1 MNQSPESVTEEQK
14 RILYEIIPPE
24 AFEDYN
30 PLTADDVKSQV
41 VLEKLAENPGR
52 YLRVYFE
59 IGLQNLRAYIDAFFT
74 MCYPYISPG
83 VYCYYQPEAYK
94 NYLESINVF
103 KIHRQRLFP
112 AYQSFLETMIDE
124 GKMYRLPVL
133 SLCVDLAF
141 PMWSLLFVG
150 AYAVYKRRCRILAPM
165 VLWVAFWL
173 SLLLGPVALS
183 RYAMPMI
190 MALPAIWSLL
200 FVKGEPLQSSAK
212 EEKSIL
218 KQP

>member
-1 MNQSPESVTEEQK
+1 
-14 RILYEIIPPE
+14 
-24 AFEDYN
+24 
-30 PLTADDVKSQV
+30 
-41 VLEKLAENPGR
+41 
-52 YLRVYFE
+52 
-59 IGLQNLRAYIDAFFT
+59 
-74 MCYPYISPG
+74 
-83 VYCYYQPEAYK
+83 
-94 NYLESINVF
+94 
-103 KIHRQRLFP
+103 
-112 AYQSFLETMIDE
+112 MIDE